1 MSPGVSLLMFTIIL
15 LLPVSYHL
23 TNKTYGGEPE
33 TRTLKAIAG
42 FGGFQDRCITSYANS
57 PYYRMCYRYTKI
69 HSSYAIYSKYLLSA
83 DYAPY
88 TRIPMSYVRSR
99 TALSLRGGGHRT

>member
-15 LLPVSYHL
+15 LLPVSYRL
-23 TNKTYGGEPE
+23 TNKMYGGEPE

-57 PYYRMCYRYTKI
+57 PY
-69 HSSYAIYSKYLLSA
+69 
-83 DYAPY
+83 
-88 TRIPMSYVRSR
+88 
-99 TALSLRGGGHRT
+99 GE

>member
-15 LLPVSYHL
+15 LLPVSYRL

-57 PYYRMCYRYTKI
+57 PYGEQ
-69 HSSYAIYSKYLLSA
+69 SW
-83 DYAPY
+83 
-88 TRIPMSYVRSR
+88 SR
-99 TALSLRGGGHRT
+99 TNFSETCDYTAFGTLPPMLSIHTGAGNET